1 MTTTRTEKNLQ
12 NYKFKLYGIDN
23 YCHIPKQPHQRE
35 DFTKTHAKNMILL
48 LSYFCLRRSLQG
60 QIIPKKTEQ
69 TCKKSQIPNT
79 AKDAQRKFTYVA
91 K

>member
-35 DFTKTHAKNMILL
+35 DFTKTHAKKYDINIILF
-48 LSYFCLRRSLQG
+48 LS
-60 QIIPKKTEQ
+60 
-69 TCKKSQIPNT
+69 SQKPTGLDYTKEN
-79 AKDAQRKFTYVA
+79 
-91 K
+91 